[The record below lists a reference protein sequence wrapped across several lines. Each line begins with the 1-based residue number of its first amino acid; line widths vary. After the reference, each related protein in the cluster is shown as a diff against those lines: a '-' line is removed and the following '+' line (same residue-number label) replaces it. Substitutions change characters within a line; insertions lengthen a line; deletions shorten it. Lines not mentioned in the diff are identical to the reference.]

1 MTITPESLAALAG
14 IILSLAF
21 SYIPGIATWYDALTP
36 TPKRGVMLGFL
47 LLAAVGVLAYQ
58 CRAVGACYGANVET
72 VLTAFVLAAIANQT
86 TAALTPL
93 SADRRAVRTQAKER
107 NEPPAPKLPPQ
118 A

>member
-21 SYIPGIATWYDALTP
+21 SYIPGVSTWYDALTP

-58 CRAVGACYGANVET
+58 CRGDGASYSASVET
-72 VLTAFVLAAIANQT
+72 VLTAFVMAAIANQT

-93 SADRRAVRTQAKER
+93 SADRRVVRKQAAGR
-107 NEPPAPKLPPQ
+107 NEPKLPQ